1 MAECR
6 KYRDM
11 ISCYA
16 DGELHEIEKEELAG
30 HLEECASCRSLLSL
44 YMSITEAA
52 AESLIDPP
60 ESFTESVMDRIK
72 TLSGDKGADTHSGSG
87 RKRPI
92 KPFIITFAAAA
103 ACLALVLITAPGL
116 FGLKSANDF
125 TANAP
130 MPEAGFDAAS
140 ADDQDIL
147 MRSYEDGAAGDSA
160 ENAGGSDTVNQSMA
174 GITAASAEPKGANG
188 ETTTPGSI
196 ADELKVYYAVFLVE
210 GQLTEILEAQVMSD
224 NGDGTFNIEI
234 SADMAERLIA
244 DGLSAYRGAP
254 ESVIALVVYT
264 PES

>member
-11 ISCYA
+11 ISFYA
-16 DGELHEIEKEELAG
+16 DGELPATKKEELAG
-30 HLEECASCRSLLSL
+30 HLDQCASCRSLLSL
-44 YMSITEAA
+44 YITVTEAA
-52 AESLIDPP
+52 AESLLEPP
-60 ESFTESVMDRIK
+60 ESFTTSVMDRIK
-72 TLSGDKGADTHSGSG
+72 TLSRDTGANMSAGTG

-116 FGLKSANDF
+116 FGHKSANDF
-125 TANAP
+125 SADAP
-130 MPEAGFDAAS
+130 MPKAELSAAA
-140 ADDQDIL
+140 ADDQDVS
-147 MRSYEDGAAGDSA
+147 MRTYEDGKAGDSA
-160 ENAGGSDTVNQSMA
+160 EAASSSEAVQHPML
-174 GITAASAEPKGANG
+174 GITAASAEPPGADRG
-188 ETTTPGSI
+188 TTAPNNI

-210 GQLTEILEAQVMSD
+210 GQLTEILKTQVMSD

-244 DGLSAYRGAP
+244 DGLTAYRGAP
-254 ESVIALVVYT
+254 ESVIALVIYT